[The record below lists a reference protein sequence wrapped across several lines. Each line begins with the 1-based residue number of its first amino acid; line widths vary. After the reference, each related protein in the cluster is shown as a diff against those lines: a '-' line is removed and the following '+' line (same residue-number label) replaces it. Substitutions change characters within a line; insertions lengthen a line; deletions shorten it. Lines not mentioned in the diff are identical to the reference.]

1 MDMHLDT
8 TTRNLISNYGVGVI
22 GIDGTDY
29 HGNLMVVGGR
39 VIEGWFDGAPGALEL
54 HHFAPLFERDGSS
67 DETDA
72 DGNHPGE
79 DVPEICLLGTGAAH
93 VFPPVSL
100 IAALRARGI
109 ALEVMNTRA
118 ACRTYSV
125 LVGEERSVA
134 AALIQIAD
142 GSDR

>member
-8 TTRNLISNYGVGVI
+8 TTRNLISNYGTGVI

-29 HGNLMVVGGR
+29 RDNVMVVNGR
-39 VIEGWFDGAPGALEL
+39 VIEGWFDGAPGELEL
-54 HHFAPLFERDGSS
+54 HHFAPLFGRP
-67 DETDA
+67 DA
-72 DGNHPGE
+72 LADAPNVDGNDPDG

-100 IAALRARGI
+100 IASLRARGV

-134 AALIQIAD
+134 AALIQITPDA
-142 GSDR
+142 